1 MMEQKDISVI
11 IPQKN
16 SIRTLGRL
24 FDSIP
29 DDKRIEIIVVD
40 NSEIPITKDDIGID
54 REYDLYWAAPS
65 RYAGGAR
72 NVGLEHANGKW
83 LVFADADDFYSE
95 GAFDVFFSQIEDD
108 ADVIYFG
115 MGGMY
120 DDTGEYAP
128 RGEYYTNKVKK
139 YLSGETDENDIRL
152 LFGTPCSKMV
162 RKALVDKYNI
172 RFDEVVVCND
182 SFFAQCVGYYAETIK
197 AVDKIVYIATV
208 SRGSLTR
215 RKDFDAVFSRYWV
228 KLRMNQFLREKN
240 LGAYQVPV
248 MSNIVDCCKA
258 QPSKTIKVLSTA
270 LKYRQNL
277 FLGFGLSNWIH
288 TLFKKKSAKEI
299 KYDVK

>member
-16 SIRTLGRL
+16 SIKTLGRL

-29 DDKRIEIIVVD
+29 DDERIEIIVVD
-40 NSEIPITKDDIGID
+40 NSEEPISKEDIGID
-54 REYDLYWAAPS
+54 REYDLYWASPT

-72 NVGLEHANGKW
+72 NVGMEHAHGKW
-83 LVFADADDFYSE
+83 LVFADADDFYAN
-95 GAFDVFFSQIEDD
+95 GAFDVFFSQIDED

-115 MGGMY
+115 MGGIY

-139 YLSGETDENDIRL
+139 YLSGEIDENNIRL
-152 LFGTPCSKMV
+152 IFGTPCSKMV
-162 RKALVDKYNI
+162 KKTLVDEHNI

-182 SFFAQCVGYYAETIK
+182 SYFAQCVGYYAKSIK

-208 SRGSLTR
+208 SHGSLTR
-215 RKDFDAVFSRYWV
+215 RKDFDAV
-228 KLRMNQFLREKN
+228 KLRMNQFLREKS
-240 LGAYQVPV
+240 LDEYQGPI
-248 MSNIVDCCKA
+248 MSNIIDCCMAK
-258 QPSKTIKVLSTA
+258 PLKTFKVLFLA
-270 LKYRQNL
+270 LKYRQSI
-277 FLGFGLSNWIH
+277 FLGFDLSNWVR
-288 TLFKKKSAKEI
+288 TLFKKKSEKDK